1 VPLGSEEVTIASGA
15 GLTVRLSCFVAVSE
29 GLPES
34 ATWTV
39 KVDVPVAVGVPEIT
53 PPLRVKPL
61 GSAPEP
67 EAKLHVRAPAPPL
80 ACKVTEYGAPTV
92 PAVRGDA
99 VVTVGGGVTVMVT
112 DADFVASATE
122 VAVTV
127 TVRFAVTG
135 VGAL

>member
-1 VPLGSEEVTIASGA
+1 M
-15 GLTVRLSCFVAVSE
+15 TVMLSCFVAVSA

-53 PPLRVKPL
+53 PLLLRLKPL
-61 GSAPEP
+61 GSVP

-80 ACKVTEYGAPTV
+80 ACRVTEYAAPTV
-92 PAVRGDA
+92 PAVRGE
-99 VVTVGGGVTVMVT
+99 VVATVGGGVTITLT
-112 DADFVASATE
+112 DTDFVASATE

-127 TVRFAVTG
+127 AVWLAVTG

>member
-1 VPLGSEEVTIASGA
+1 VPLGSVAVTMARGA
-15 GLTVRLSCFVAVSE
+15 GLTVMLICFVAVSA

-53 PPLRVKPL
+53 PLLLRLKPL
-61 GSAPEP
+61 GSVP

-80 ACKVTEYGAPTV
+80 ACRVTEYAAPTV
-92 PAVRGDA
+92 PAVRGE
-99 VVTVGGGVTVMVT
+99 VVATVGGGVPITLT
-112 DADFVASATE
+112 DTDFVASATE

-127 TVRFAVTG
+127 AVWLAVTG
-135 VGAL
+135 VGAM

>member
-1 VPLGSEEVTIASGA
+1 MARGA
-15 GLTVRLSCFVAVSE
+15 GLTVMLSCFVAVSA

-39 KVDVPVAVGVPEIT
+39 NVDVPVAVGVPEIM
-53 PPLRVKPL
+53 PLPLRLKPL
-61 GSAPEP
+61 GSVP
-67 EAKLHVRAPAPPL
+67 EAKLHVWAPAPPL
-80 ACKVTEYGAPTV
+80 ACRGTEYAAPTV
-92 PAVRGDA
+92 PAVRGEV
-99 VVTVGGGVTVMVT
+99 VVTVGGGVTITLT

-127 TVRFAVTG
+127 AVWLAVTG

>member
-1 VPLGSEEVTIASGA
+1 MTAM
-15 GLTVRLSCFVAVSE
+15 LSCFVAVSA

-53 PPLRVKPL
+53 PLLLRLKPL
-61 GSAPEP
+61 GSVP

-80 ACKVTEYGAPTV
+80 ACRVTEYAAPTV
-92 PAVRGDA
+92 PAVRGE
-99 VVTVGGGVTVMVT
+99 VVATVGGGVTITLT
-112 DADFVASATE
+112 DTDFVASATE

-127 TVRFAVTG
+127 AVWLAVTG

>member
-1 VPLGSEEVTIASGA
+1 MARGA
-15 GLTVRLSCFVAVSE
+15 GLTEMLSCFGAVSA

-53 PPLRVKPL
+53 PPPLRLTPL
-61 GSAPEP
+61 GSVP
-67 EAKLHVRAPAPPL
+67 EAKLHVRVPAPPL
-80 ACKVTEYGAPTV
+80 ACRVTEYAAPTV
-92 PAVRGDA
+92 PAVRGEV
-99 VVTVGGGVTVMVT
+99 VVTVGGGVTVTLT

-127 TVRFAVTG
+127 TVRFALTG

>member
-1 VPLGSEEVTIASGA
+1 MPLGSVAVTMARGA
-15 GLTVRLSCFVAVSE
+15 GLTVMLSCFVAVSA

-53 PPLRVKPL
+53 PLLLRLKPL
-61 GSAPEP
+61 GSVP

-80 ACKVTEYGAPTV
+80 ACRVTEYAAPTV
-92 PAVRGDA
+92 PAVRGE
-99 VVTVGGGVTVMVT
+99 VVATVGGGVTITLT
-112 DADFVASATE
+112 DTDFVASATE

-127 TVRFAVTG
+127 AVWLAVTG

>member
-1 VPLGSEEVTIASGA
+1 
-15 GLTVRLSCFVAVSE
+15 
-29 GLPES
+29 
-34 ATWTV
+34 V

-53 PPLRVKPL
+53 PPLLRLKPL
-61 GSAPEP
+61 GSVP
-67 EAKLHVRAPAPPL
+67 EALLHVRAPAPPL
-80 ACKVTEYGAPTV
+80 ACRVTEYAAPTV
-92 PAVRGDA
+92 PAVRGEA

-112 DADFVASATE
+112 DTDFVASATE

>member
-1 VPLGSEEVTIASGA
+1 M
-15 GLTVRLSCFVAVSE
+15 LSCFGAVSA

-53 PPLRVKPL
+53 PPPLRLTPL
-61 GSAPEP
+61 GSVP
-67 EAKLHVRAPAPPL
+67 EAKLHVRVPAPPL
-80 ACKVTEYGAPTV
+80 ACRVTEYAAPTV
-92 PAVRGDA
+92 PAVRGEV
-99 VVTVGGGVTVMVT
+99 VVTVGGGVTVTLT
-112 DADFVASATE
+112 DADFVVSATE

-127 TVRFAVTG
+127 TVRFALTG

>member
-1 VPLGSEEVTIASGA
+1 MPLGSEAVTMARVA
-15 GLTVRLSCFVAVSE
+15 GLTVMLSCFVAVSA

-53 PPLRVKPL
+53 PLLLRLKPL
-61 GSAPEP
+61 GSVP

-80 ACKVTEYGAPTV
+80 ACRVTEYAAPTV
-92 PAVRGDA
+92 PAVRGEV
-99 VVTVGGGVTVMVT
+99 VVTVGGGVTITLT

-127 TVRFAVTG
+127 AVWLAVTG
-135 VGAL
+135 VGAT